1 MIRMSDS
8 AIPAEGKRR
17 AGRPNVRW
25 NDDIN
30 NGMKRHVF
38 ETGG

>member
-17 AGRPNVRW
+17 AGRPTVRW
-25 NDDIN
+25 DDDMN
-30 NGMKRHVF
+30 NGRKRQVL
-38 ETGG
+38 EIGG